1 MSPYLTLGA
10 PNVSAVDTR
19 SRVAASR
26 VTWRTLVVAAAI
38 GNLAMLAW
46 LVVSAQDTLALSL
59 VAVLVVGL
67 ALSRVRDGLAGR
79 VVLGLAFADM
89 SWYTVSGAIWNLVNR
104 EGIAAVVIP
113 AWLGS
118 LAVAGL
124 VAAVA
129 SILNRSTPD
138 AGRTGAP
145 RVGAV
150 AVTCFALALAV
161 NAVQG
166 RADKATASQPNTVG
180 LTTENMAYSSK
191 NLTAET
197 GQITLRLNNHDLFW
211 HTFTIDSLAAD
222 LKVAV
227 DGDESV
233 TFNATPGTY
242 EFYCTVPGHAQ
253 MGMRGT
259 LVVR

>member
-1 MSPYLTLGA
+1 MTPHLTLGA
-10 PNVSAVDTR
+10 PNVSAVDTS

-46 LVVSAQDTLALSL
+46 LIVSAQDRLALSL
-59 VAVLVVGL
+59 VAVLLVGL
-67 ALSRVRDGLAGR
+67 ALTRVRDGLAGR

-89 SWYTVSGAIWNLVNR
+89 SWYTVSGAILNLVNR

-138 AGRTGAP
+138 AGRTGAL

-150 AVTCFALALAV
+150 ALTCFALALAV
-161 NAVQG
+161 SAVQG
-166 RADKATASQPNTVG
+166 RADKATASQPSIV
-180 LTTENMAYSSK
+180 LVTENMAYSSES
-191 NLTAET
+191 LTADA
-197 GQITLRLNNHDLFW
+197 GKITLRMNNHDLFW
-211 HTFTIDSLAAD
+211 HTFTIDSLGAD

-227 DGDESV
+227 NGDESV